1 MKHKQS
7 LCVIS
12 LCLILIGG
20 AFVEVGAFDT
30 RDLEKLN
37 ATGMCKSCNLI
48 RANLAGV
55 NLSDSNLNKAS
66 LIGADLSK
74 ANLKGA
80 ILNWAALRMLSLRGS
95 DLTDGKLIKVN
106 LRKADLTGAIL
117 TGANLEGTLFCNTTM
132 PDGIENN
139 SSC

>member
-12 LCLILIGG
+12 LCLILIGS

-55 NLSDSNLNKAS
+55 NLSD
-66 LIGADLSK
+66 
-74 ANLKGA
+74 
-80 ILNWAALRMLSLRGS
+80 
-95 DLTDGKLIKVN
+95 GKLIRVN
-106 LRKADLTGAIL
+106 LRKADLTGTNLSRSNLSGAYLREANLTNANLSKADLTGAIL
-117 TGANLEGTLFCNTTM
+117 TGAVFCATTM
-132 PDGIENN
+132 PDGTTNN
-139 SSC
+139 SGC

>member
-12 LCLILIGG
+12 LCLILIGSV
-20 AFVEVGAFDT
+20 FVEVEAFDL

-37 ATGMCKSCNLI
+37 ATGMCKSCNFI
-48 RANLAGV
+48 RANLVGV
-55 NLSDSNLNKAS
+55 NLSNSDLNKAS

-74 ANLKGA
+74 VNLKGA
-80 ILNWAALRMLSLRGS
+80 ILNCAVLRMVSLRGS

-117 TGANLEGTLFCNTTM
+117 TGTVFFETIM
-132 PDGIENN
+132 PDGTTNN
-139 SSC
+139 SGC

>member
-12 LCLILIGG
+12 FCLILIGSI
-20 AFVEVGAFDT
+20 FVEVGAFDP
-30 RDLEKLN
+30 RDLGKLN
-37 ATGMCKSCNLI
+37 VTGMCKSCNLI
-48 RANLAGV
+48 RANLAGA
-55 NLSDSNLNKAS
+55 NLSNSDLNKVS

-74 ANLKGA
+74 ENLKGA
-80 ILNWAALRMLSLRGS
+80 ILNWAVLRMVSLRGS

-117 TGANLEGTLFCNTTM
+117 IGTVFCATIMPGGTT
-132 PDGIENN
+132 NN
-139 SSC
+139 SGC